1 MSGKE
6 DELLSLL
13 ISRADGG
20 REVGIT
26 HEELARKLGLS
37 RKQVRKLL
45 DGLRAEGAIRWT
57 RNGRGNIYTL
67 LHVLPQGNEGNQI
80 ALRPDHLPNSGAGT
94 PRVLGKCELLL
105 GRSREL
111 RLLKDYLGKG
121 SSVFLQGPEGV
132 GKTALMLEVYSLACS
147 RAFDGEPIY
156 IPQGSPTKEFLVGLA
171 LELVR
176 RSLLEPQNF
185 ERLRNA
191 QLARLLYETMRVA
204 NKRYLLLIDH
214 VEKLNATQQGV
225 MEPFLEH
232 QVVMASSKPKALRW
246 SHFAVLE
253 LSPLDEFSQEALIEL
268 FVEDEGLWVED
279 LPLFKKALLRRSQGN
294 LKKLM
299 GLLER
304 SRIEGRITTEFC
316 HKELGV
322 VEERDYID
330 VTPVIL
336 IGAAIFIGIRF
347 LGLGLGDQELY
358 VLAGM
363 GYAFAWVFRALMWRW
378 RKPKRSS
385 AS

>member
-1 MSGKE
+1 MS
-6 DELLSLL
+6 
-13 ISRADGG
+13 
-20 REVGIT
+20 
-26 HEELARKLGLS
+26 
-37 RKQVRKLL
+37 
-45 DGLRAEGAIRWT
+45 T
-57 RNGRGNIYTL
+57 RS
-67 LHVLPQGNEGNQI
+67 
-80 ALRPDHLPNSGAGT
+80 DHLPNNGVGI
-94 PRVLGKCELLL
+94 PWMLGKCELLL

-111 RLLKDYLGKG
+111 RLLQDHLRKG

-132 GKTALMLEVYSLACS
+132 GKTALLLELYSLARS
-147 RAFDGEPIY
+147 GAFDGEPLY

-176 RSLLEPQNF
+176 RGLLEPQNF
-185 ERLRNA
+185 ERRRNA
-191 QLARLLYETMRVA
+191 QLARLLYEALRETG
-204 NKRYLLLIDH
+204 KRYLLLIDH
-214 VEKLNATQQGV
+214 VERLNATQQGV

-253 LSPLDEFSQEALIEL
+253 LAPLDEFSQEALIEL
-268 FVEDEGLWVED
+268 YVEDEGLWVED

-304 SRIEGRITTEFC
+304 SRLEGRITTAFV

-336 IGAAIFIGIRF
+336 IGAAVFIGIRF
-347 LGLGLGDQELY
+347 FGLGLGDQELY

-385 AS
+385 AA